1 MSAKLGSK
9 NTPNSEAMKDYLSYS
24 QLKAF
29 AKSPNHY
36 LAYLEQVFE
45 PTPQMTLGSAL
56 HSQLL
61 TPGLFLD
68 QYAVAQKHD
77 RRTKAGKAAAEEQDK
92 LLEGKTVI
100 TPEQMDTIQK
110 IVSAVLLNRHSQA
123 VLQQAQGF
131 EVEKFGDIAGLQ
143 FRAFA
148 DIVGDGWVA
157 DVKTCQDASPEAF
170 MRTAH
175 NLDYHLQAAIYRA
188 VFNVDKFFWIA
199 VETSAPFNVQ
209 VYQQSEEAKL
219 YSDRRLYNLIQQYQ
233 RWDGNPQGYSSQIL
247 QLDLPRWAN

>member
-1 MSAKLGSK
+1 
-9 NTPNSEAMKDYLSYS
+9 MKDYLSYS

-36 LAYLEQVFE
+36 LAYLQEEFE
-45 PTPQMTLGSAL
+45 PTPAMTLGSAL

-110 IVSAVLLNRHSQA
+110 IVSAVLLNRHAQA

-131 EVEKFGDIAGLQ
+131 EVEKFGVIHGERFKAIA
-143 FRAFA
+143 
-148 DIVGDGWVA
+148 DMVGDTWVA
-157 DVKTCQDASPEAF
+157 DLKTCADASPEGF
-170 MRTAH
+170 MRAAH

-188 VFNVDKFFWIA
+188 VFGVSEFYWIA

-209 VYQQSEEAKL
+209 VYKQSEEAKL
-219 YSDRRLYNLIQQYQ
+219 FSDRRLYNLIQAYQ

-247 QLDLPRWAN
+247 SLDLPRWAN

>member
-9 NTPNSEAMKDYLSYS
+9 TTPNSETMKDYLSYS

-36 LAYLEQVFE
+36 LAYLEQTFE
-45 PTPQMTLGSAL
+45 PTPQMVLGSAI
-56 HSQLL
+56 HCR
-61 TPGLFLD
+61 FLEPKAFPD
-68 QYAVAQKHD
+68 RYIAAPKID
-77 RRTKAGKAAAEEQDK
+77 RRTKDGKAAYELFLSEKGDREELTLDQLQILDEVHRQ
-92 LLEGKTVI
+92 LTNNAPTQFLTA
-100 TPEQMDTIQK
+100 DT
-110 IVSAVLLNRHSQA
+110 
-123 VLQQAQGF
+123 
-131 EVEKFGDIAGLQ
+131 EVEKFGVIHGERFKAIA
-143 FRAFA
+143 
-148 DIVGDGWVA
+148 DMVGDTWVA
-157 DVKTCQDASPEAF
+157 DLKTCADASPEGF
-170 MRTAH
+170 MRAAH

>member
-1 MSAKLGSK
+1 
-9 NTPNSEAMKDYLSYS
+9 MKDYLSYS

-36 LAYLEQVFE
+36 LAYLEQTFE
-45 PTPQMTLGSAL
+45 PTPQMVLGSAI
-56 HSQLL
+56 HCR
-61 TPGLFLD
+61 FLEPK
-68 QYAVAQKHD
+68 QFHERYIAAPKVD
-77 RRTKAGKAAAEEQDK
+77 RRTKDGKAAYELFLSEKGNKEELTLDQLELVYTVQAK
-92 LLEGKTVI
+92 LTETL
-100 TPEQMDTIQK
+100 PIQFLG
-110 IVSAVLLNRHSQA
+110 ACEN
-123 VLQQAQGF
+123 
-131 EVEKFGDIAGLQ
+131 EVERYGEIHGERFKAV
-143 FRAFA
+143 A
-148 DIVGDGWVA
+148 DMVCTNWVA
-157 DVKTCQDASPEAF
+157 DLKTCQDASPEGF
-170 MRTAH
+170 MRAAH

>member
-1 MSAKLGSK
+1 
-9 NTPNSEAMKDYLSYS
+9 MKDYLSYS

-45 PTPQMTLGSAL
+45 PTPQMTLGSAI
-56 HSQLL
+56 HCR
-61 TPGLFLD
+61 FLEPKAFPER
-68 QYAVAQKHD
+68 YIAAPKVD
-77 RRTKAGKAAAEEQDK
+77 RRTKDGKAAYELFLSEKGDREELTLDQLQILDEVHRQ
-92 LLEGKTVI
+92 LTNNAPTQFLTA
-100 TPEQMDTIQK
+100 DT
-110 IVSAVLLNRHSQA
+110 
-123 VLQQAQGF
+123 
-131 EVEKFGDIAGLQ
+131 EVEKFGVIHGERFKAIA
-143 FRAFA
+143 
-148 DIVGDGWVA
+148 DMVGDTWVA
-157 DVKTCQDASPEAF
+157 DLKTCADASPEGF
-170 MRTAH
+170 MRAAH

>member
-1 MSAKLGSK
+1 
-9 NTPNSEAMKDYLSYS
+9 MKDYLSYS

-61 TPGLFLD
+61 TPDLFLE

-92 LLEGKTVI
+92 LLEGKTVM
-100 TPEQMDTIQK
+100 TEEQMDIIRK
-110 IVSAVLLNRHSQA
+110 IVDAVLLNSHSQQT
-123 VLQQAQGF
+123 LQQSQGF
-131 EVEKFGDIAGLQ
+131 EVEKFGVIHGERFKAIA
-143 FRAFA
+143 
-148 DIVGDGWVA
+148 DMVGDTWVA
-157 DVKTCQDASPEAF
+157 DLKTCADASPEGF
-170 MRTAH
+170 MRAAH

-188 VFNVDKFFWIA
+188 VFGVSDFYWIA
-199 VETSAPFNVQ
+199 AETSAPFNVQ
-209 VYQQSEEAKL
+209 VYKQSEEAKL
-219 YSDRRLYNLIQQYQ
+219 FSDRKLYNLVQAYQ

-247 QLDLPRWAN
+247 ALDLPRWAN

>member
-1 MSAKLGSK
+1 
-9 NTPNSEAMKDYLSYS
+9 MKDYLSYS

-36 LAYLEQVFE
+36 LAYLQDELE
-45 PTPQMTLGSAL
+45 PTPAMTLGSAL
-56 HSQLL
+56 HAQLL
-61 TPGLFLD
+61 TPELFLD

-100 TPEQMDTIQK
+100 TPEQMDTIEK
-110 IVSAVLLNRHSQA
+110 IVSAVLLNRQAQA
-123 VLQQAQGF
+123 VLKQAQGF

-143 FRAFA
+143 FRAIA
-148 DIVGDGWVA
+148 DIVGDEWVA

-175 NLDYHLQAAIYRA
+175 NLDYHLQAAIYCELFQVKR
-188 VFNVDKFFWIA
+188 FFWLA

-209 VYQQSEEAKL
+209 VYEQSENALLLARE
-219 YSDRRLYNLIQQYQ
+219 RLYQLLLKFQD
-233 RWDGNPQGYSSQIL
+233 WDGQPQGYSERIL
-247 QLDLPRWAN
+247 HLDLPRWAQ